1 MAAGRDLGGTAQTP
15 HLYGTFPRRDTTM
28 LFTARTLVRWLIAIT
43 GLAMLVAGPIMIG
56 VGFSG
61 QSQVTQQLTA
71 QQIAFPADAK
81 SGLPAAEAGYAGRQV
96 TTGPQAEAFSN
107 MIETHIKEATGGLTY
122 SQVSAKYMAAT
133 ADTST
138 PAATL
143 ATLSGERQTA
153 FMGESLRGSLL
164 SAYQAWE
171 VTYLVIGLGVAFT
184 GIGAVTAFG
193 AGVALS
199 GSRRARKDTTQPQG
213 IGTITVPDNAA
224 GITDTDLNVS

>member
-1 MAAGRDLGGTAQTP
+1 
-15 HLYGTFPRRDTTM
+15 M
-28 LFTARTLVRWLIAIT
+28 LFTARTLVRWLVAIT

-61 QSQVTQQLTA
+61 QSQVKQQLTA
-71 QQIAFPADAK
+71 QQITFPANAK
-81 SGLPAAEAGYAGRQV
+81 SGLPAAEAGYAGQQV
-96 TTGPQAEAFSN
+96 TTGPQSKAFSN
-107 MIETHIKEATGGLTY
+107 MIETHIREATNGLTY
-122 SQVSAKYMAAT
+122 SQVSAKYLAAT
-133 ADTST
+133 AAKST

-143 ATLSGERQTA
+143 ATLGGERQTA

-193 AGVALS
+193 AGVAIA
-199 GSRRARKDTTQPQG
+199 GSRKARKDTAQPQD
-213 IGTITVPDNAA
+213 IETISVPDNAA
-224 GITDTDLNVS
+224 GITETDLNVN